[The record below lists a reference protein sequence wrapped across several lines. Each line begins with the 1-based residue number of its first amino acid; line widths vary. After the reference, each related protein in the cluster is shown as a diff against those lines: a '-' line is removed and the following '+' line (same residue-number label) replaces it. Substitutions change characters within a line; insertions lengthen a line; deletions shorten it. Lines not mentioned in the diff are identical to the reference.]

1 MAQVKTQIRDLKL
14 LFPKWF
20 ATLLEFQFLN
30 LHRRLFRKGNN
41 SKLQKGQY
49 FSASCCQQTIHL
61 RIIECLKSFVI
72 SLFILI
78 LKLVTI
84 GNRLVHKSL
93 TEVFRLT
100 GGQLLSDSRNFN
112 RVLKWKRKTFKSTS

>member
-1 MAQVKTQIRDLKL
+1 MVQVQTQIRDLKL

-30 LHRRLFRKGNN
+30 LHRSLFRRGNN
-41 SKLQKGQY
+41 SKSQKGQY
-49 FSASCCQQTIHL
+49 FSASCCQLITHL
-61 RIIECLKSFVI
+61 LIIECLKSFVI

-84 GNRLVHKSL
+84 GNRSVHKSL

-100 GGQLLSDSRNFN
+100 GGQLLSDLKKFN